1 MVNYCL
7 GKTNDRGTEAQRHR
21 EEAPWTTFRA
31 KPSSAFRLWLGC
43 DKLKL
48 ELKIESSFDEA
59 QGVCYSLSRISL
71 AGLPPGAQEF
81 QQASVAVK
89 TIALGSDRAAKIMA
103 VRASVARLAE
113 IDPDWAHV
121 NVVARRVEINAPAMP
136 LTDWQLMEGAR
147 ERALAVRDSLR
158 SRRLEA
164 DIYVGLEGGFHSISI
179 GGEWHTFLRG
189 WAYAT
194 DGERGAFGAA
204 PSISVP
210 ANIVKSVV
218 EGRRELSVVI
228 DEVAGGRDIRS
239 KQGAWGVL
247 SRDMVTRS
255 MSFELALIAAFA
267 PFYNPK
273 FYS

>member
-1 MVNYCL
+1 M
-7 GKTNDRGTEAQRHR
+7 
-21 EEAPWTTFRA
+21 
-31 KPSSAFRLWLGC
+31 
-43 DKLKL
+43 
-48 ELKIESSFDEA
+48 
-59 QGVCYSLSRISL
+59 
-71 AGLPPGAQEF
+71 
-81 QQASVAVK
+81 AVK

-103 VRASVARLAE
+103 VRASVARVAA
-113 IDPDWAHV
+113 IDPDWANV
-121 NVVARRVEINAPAMP
+121 NVVARRVETSAPAMP

-164 DIYVGLEGGFHSISI
+164 DIYVGLEGGFHSVSI
-179 GGEWHTFLRG
+179 ASEWHTFLRG

-194 DGERGAFGAA
+194 DGERSAFGAA

-210 ANIVKSVV
+210 PDIVKRVV
-218 EGRRELSVVI
+218 EGRRELGTVI
-228 DEVAGGRDIRS
+228 DEVTGGRDIRS

-247 SRDMVTRS
+247 SRDLVTRS
-255 MSFELALIAAFA
+255 LSFELALIAAFA

>member
-1 MVNYCL
+1 M
-7 GKTNDRGTEAQRHR
+7 
-21 EEAPWTTFRA
+21 
-31 KPSSAFRLWLGC
+31 
-43 DKLKL
+43 
-48 ELKIESSFDEA
+48 
-59 QGVCYSLSRISL
+59 
-71 AGLPPGAQEF
+71 
-81 QQASVAVK
+81 K

-103 VRASVARLAE
+103 VRASVARVAAV
-113 IDPDWAHV
+113 DPSWNNA
-121 NVVARRVEINAPAMP
+121 NVVARRVETTVPAMP
-136 LTDWQLMEGAR
+136 LTDWQLMQGAQ
-147 ERALAVRDSLR
+147 ERAFAVRDSLQ

-179 GGEWHTFLRG
+179 EGEWHTFLRG

-210 ANIVKSVV
+210 PTLVKNVV
-218 EGRRELSVVI
+218 EGRRELGTVI
-228 DEVAGGRDIRS
+228 DEVTGGRDIRS

-247 SRDMVTRS
+247 SRDLVTRS

-273 FYS
+273 LYTQ

>member
-1 MVNYCL
+1 
-7 GKTNDRGTEAQRHR
+7 
-21 EEAPWTTFRA
+21 
-31 KPSSAFRLWLGC
+31 
-43 DKLKL
+43 
-48 ELKIESSFDEA
+48 
-59 QGVCYSLSRISL
+59 
-71 AGLPPGAQEF
+71 
-81 QQASVAVK
+81 
-89 TIALGSDRAAKIMA
+89 MA
-103 VRASVARLAE
+103 VRASVAHIAT
-113 IDPDWAHV
+113 IDPDWANA
-121 NVVARRVEINAPAMP
+121 NVVARRVEISAPAMP

-147 ERALAVRDSLR
+147 ERALAVRDSLH

-194 DGERGAFGAA
+194 DGERSAFGGA

-210 ANIVKSVV
+210 AEIVKNVV
-218 EGRRELSVVI
+218 QGRRELGIVI
-228 DEVAGGRDIRS
+228 DEVSGGRDVRS

-247 SRDMVTRS
+247 SRDLVTRS

-273 FYS
+273 LYD